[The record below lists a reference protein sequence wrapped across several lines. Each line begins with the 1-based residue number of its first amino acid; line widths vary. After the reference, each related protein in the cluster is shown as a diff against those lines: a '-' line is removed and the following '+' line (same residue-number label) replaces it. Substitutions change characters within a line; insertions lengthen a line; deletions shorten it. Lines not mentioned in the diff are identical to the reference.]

1 MPRSRAPVAR
11 PTERTKR
18 KPQGQRAPASPRRR
32 APGAGGQPVAH
43 EELWRQVFLRIPE
56 PAFVTDPTGSLL
68 VANLAAT
75 RLLET
80 RARGP
85 LEGRAVA
92 DIVSERDR
100 GRLRELLSRLE
111 VSRRP
116 SLETEIDFRLGRGQS
131 ASAATTLVGLRGD
144 GGRLRAVGWLLRRVG
159 QPRALAERLQRT
171 RQEASDL
178 RLALDQAAALLWLD
192 RDWHVSEANDRCLQF
207 LGRSRADL
215 IGRSVDDLDFGP
227 EVESRLTDI
236 RGTLSRGD
244 VWGGELHVVRP
255 SAEPVWL
262 HCTAVALLDE
272 GGRPAQYFA
281 VLQDVTERHIA
292 NERLLEQEGLARLGA
307 MAAVMAH
314 EVRNPLAA
322 ARGALDVIGRRVSSG
337 SDRRILADV
346 SSRLSRLNDLVT
358 DILLF
363 ARPPRP
369 VLSETD
375 LGELVEATVRAM
387 RVDPLGQSVE
397 LRLESLGEPLRV
409 RIDAGAIQRVLFNL
423 LRNAMQA
430 MGGKGR
436 VVVRVEREAD
446 RCRVH
451 VVDRGPG
458 IPEENRERIFEP
470 FFTTKVAGSGL
481 GLATARRTVELHG
494 GRLTLLPAA
503 GGGVDALLE
512 LPADDSASPER

>member
-1 MPRSRAPVAR
+1 MPRSGGAPGAR
-11 PTERTKR
+11 PTKKGPPRE
-18 KPQGQRAPASPRRR
+18 RAPASPRRR
-32 APGAGGQPVAH
+32 ILRVGRQAVAH
-43 EELWRQVFLRIPE
+43 EELWRQVFLHIPE
-56 PAFVTDPTGSLL
+56 PAFITDPTGRLL
-68 VANLAAT
+68 VANLAAS
-75 RLLET
+75 RLIET
-80 RARGP
+80 RGRGP
-85 LEGRAVA
+85 LEGKAVA
-92 DIVSERDR
+92 QMVSERDR
-100 GRLRELLSRLE
+100 QRIQELLSRLE

-116 SLETEIDFRLGRGQS
+116 TLETEIDVRVGRGRS

-159 QPRALAERLQRT
+159 QPRGLAERLQRT

-192 RDWHVSEANDRCLQF
+192 RDWNVSEANDRCLQF

-215 IGRSVDDLDFGP
+215 IGHSVDDLDFGP
-227 EVESRLTDI
+227 EVESRLTEI

-255 SAEPVWL
+255 SAEPIWL

-272 GGRPAQYFA
+272 GGQPSQYFA
-281 VLQDVTERHIA
+281 VLQDVTERRLA
-292 NERLLEQEGLARLGA
+292 QERLLEQEGLARLGV

-322 ARGALDVIGRRVSSG
+322 ARGALDVIGRRVPSEG
-337 SDRRILADV
+337 DRQILADV

-358 DILLF
+358 DILLY

-369 VLSETD
+369 VPSETD
-375 LGELVEATVRAM
+375 LCELVEATVRAM
-387 RVDPLGQSVE
+387 RVDPLAQSSE
-397 LRLESLGEPLRV
+397 IRLESPGGPLRV

-430 MGGKGR
+430 MGGKGT
-436 VVVRVEREAD
+436 VIVRIERD
-446 RCRVH
+446 GDWCRVH
-451 VVDRGPG
+451 VVDHGPG

-470 FFTTKVAGSGL
+470 FFTTKHTGSGL

-494 GRLTLLPAA
+494 GRLALLAA
-503 GGGVDALLE
+503 PGGGVDALLE
-512 LPADDSASPER
+512 LPADESLRPER